1 MTRPPAASGGSP
13 KKRGSTANKRTSA
26 PKKRVSAVNKRAS
39 GPKKRGSAPKGGASS
54 QREIRLGGSSIR
66 VGRGLFENAG
76 AIAREVAP
84 AHRYALIT
92 DSNVGPL
99 YAEKVRNQLE
109 KGSAEV
115 LTIPAGESNKTRE
128 SWGRLTDQMLA
139 KKFGRDSVVI
149 ALGGGVVG
157 DLAGFVAATF
167 MRGIPVVQIPT
178 TLVAMVDASIGGKT
192 AVDTPAGKNLVGAFH
207 APAAVLVDPQLL
219 ATLPLRELRAG
230 FAEIVKHGVIADDV
244 YLREVASLA
253 SEMLSAGGGLASDR
267 MLSLI
272 VRSVEI
278 KAEIVSRDEREDGLR
293 KTLNFG
299 HTIGHAVELVSGYSL
314 LHGEAVAI
322 GMALEGRLA
331 EQIGVARAGTA
342 ATIVKALQSAG
353 LPTDLPTGLM
363 AGEVIE
369 AMKSDK
375 KGVSGRTR
383 FALPLRIGAMAGAKT
398 GWSVQVGDDQLRE
411 VLG

>member
-1 MTRPPAASGGSP
+1 VTPPPAVSGGSP
-13 KKRGSTANKRTSA
+13 KKRGSA
-26 PKKRVSAVNKRAS
+26 PKKA
-39 GPKKRGSAPKGGASS
+39 APFP
-54 QREIRLGGSSIR
+54 REIRLGGSSIR
-66 VGRGLFENAG
+66 VGRGLFDHAG
-76 AIAREVAP
+76 AITRELAP

-99 YAEKVRNQLE
+99 YAENVRNQLE

-128 SWGRLTDQMLA
+128 SWARLTDQMLA

-207 APAAVLVDPQLL
+207 PPAVVLVDPQLL
-219 ATLPLRELRAG
+219 TTLPLREMRAG

-244 YLREVASLA
+244 YLREVASGA
-253 SEMLSAGGGLASDR
+253 SEMLSAGGSASDR

-278 KAEIVSRDEREDGLR
+278 KADIVSRDEREEGLR

-331 EQIGVARAGTA
+331 EQIGVAKAGTA

-353 LPTDLPTGLM
+353 LPTDLPTGFQ
-363 AGEVIE
+363 AEEVIE

-375 KGVSGRTR
+375 KGVSGKTR
-383 FALPLRIGAMAGAKT
+383 FALPLRIGAMAGAET

>member
-1 MTRPPAASGGSP
+1 VTPPPAASGGSP
-13 KKRGSTANKRTSA
+13 KKRGSA
-26 PKKRVSAVNKRAS
+26 PKKA
-39 GPKKRGSAPKGGASS
+39 APFP
-54 QREIRLGGSSIR
+54 REIRLGGSSIR
-66 VGRGLFENAG
+66 VGRGLFDHAG
-76 AIAREVAP
+76 AISRELAP

-99 YAEKVRNQLE
+99 YAEKLRNQIE
-109 KGSAEV
+109 KGSVEV

-128 SWGRLTDQMLA
+128 SWARLTDQMLA

-167 MRGIPVVQIPT
+167 MRGVPVVQIPT
-178 TLVAMVDASIGGKT
+178 TLVGMVDASIGGKT

-207 APAAVLVDPQLL
+207 PPAAVLVDPQLL
-219 ATLPLRELRAG
+219 STLPLREMRAG

-244 YLREVASLA
+244 YLREVASGA
-253 SEMLSAGGGLASDR
+253 SEMLSTGGSASDR

-278 KAEIVSRDEREDGLR
+278 KADIVSRDEREEGLR

-331 EQIGVARAGTA
+331 EQVGVAKAGTA
-342 ATIVKALQSAG
+342 AIIVKALQSAG
-353 LPTDLPTGLM
+353 LPTDLPTGFQ

-375 KGVSGRTR
+375 KGVSGKTR
-383 FALPLRIGAMAGAKT
+383 FALPLRIGAMAGAET

>member
-1 MTRPPAASGGSP
+1 VTPPPAASGGSP
-13 KKRGSTANKRTSA
+13 KKRGSA
-26 PKKRVSAVNKRAS
+26 PKKA
-39 GPKKRGSAPKGGASS
+39 APFP
-54 QREIRLGGSSIR
+54 REIQLGRSSIR
-66 VGRGLFENAG
+66 VGRGLFDQAG
-76 AIAREVAP
+76 AIIREVAP

-99 YAEKVRNQLE
+99 YAERVRNQIE
-109 KGSAEV
+109 KGTAEI

-128 SWGRLTDQMLA
+128 IWARLTDQMLA
-139 KKFGRDSVVI
+139 TKFGRDSVVI

-207 APAAVLVDPQLL
+207 PPAAVLVDPQLL
-219 ATLPLRELRAG
+219 ATLPLREMRAG

-244 YLREVASLA
+244 YLREVASGA
-253 SEMLSAGGGLASDR
+253 SEMLSAGGSASDR

-278 KAEIVSRDEREDGLR
+278 KADIVSRDEREEGLR

-331 EQIGVARAGTA
+331 EQIGVAKAGTA

-353 LPTDLPTGLM
+353 LPTDLPTGFQ
-363 AGEVIE
+363 AEEVIE

-375 KGVSGRTR
+375 KGVSGKKR
-383 FALPLRIGAMAGAKT
+383 FALPLRVGAMAGAET
-398 GWSVQVGDDQLRE
+398 GWSIQVGDDQLRE

>member
-1 MTRPPAASGGSP
+1 VSPPPAASGGSSR
-13 KKRGSTANKRTSA
+13 KKG
-26 PKKRVSAVNKRAS
+26 AS
-39 GPKKRGSAPKGGASS
+39 RKKGGSS
-54 QREIRLGGSSIR
+54 PKTGRHTLREIKLHGSSIR
-66 VGRGLFENAG
+66 IGPGLLAQAG
-76 AIAREVAP
+76 AITRELAP
-84 AHRYALIT
+84 AHRYVIIT

-99 YAEKVRNQLE
+99 YAEKVRDQLE
-109 KGSAEV
+109 KDTADI

-128 SWGRLTDQMLA
+128 SWARLTDQMLA
-139 KKFGRDSVVI
+139 KRYGRDSAVI

-207 APAAVLVDPQLL
+207 PPTAVLVDPQLL
-219 ATLPLRELRAG
+219 ATLALREMRAG
-230 FAEIVKHGVIADDV
+230 FAEIVKHGVIADGV
-244 YLREVASLA
+244 YLREVASGA
-253 SEMLSAGGGLASDR
+253 SELLSAGGSASDS

-278 KAEIVSRDEREDGLR
+278 KADIVSRDEREEGLR

-322 GMALEGRLA
+322 GMALESRLA
-331 EQIGVARAGTA
+331 ELIGVAKAGTA
-342 ATIVKALQSAG
+342 ATIAETLQSAG
-353 LPTDLPTGLM
+353 LPTDLPTGFQPD
-363 AGEVIE
+363 EVIE
-369 AMKSDK
+369 AMRSDK
-375 KGVSGRTR
+375 KGVSGKTR
-383 FALPLRIGAMAGAKT
+383 FALPSRVGAMAGRET
-398 GWSVQVGDDQLRE
+398 GWTVPVSDDQLRE
-411 VLG
+411 VLA

>member
-1 MTRPPAASGGSP
+1 VT
-13 KKRGSTANKRTSA
+13 
-26 PKKRVSAVNKRAS
+26 
-39 GPKKRGSAPKGGASS
+39 
-54 QREIRLGGSSIR
+54 REIRLGGSSIR
-66 VGRGLFENAG
+66 VGRGLFDQAG
-76 AIAREVAP
+76 AITREVAP

-109 KGSAEV
+109 KSTLEV
-115 LTIPAGESNKTRE
+115 LTIPSGESNKTRE

-149 ALGGGVVG
+149 ALGGGVIG

-178 TLVAMVDASIGGKT
+178 TLVAMVDAAIGGKT

-207 APAAVLVDPQLL
+207 PPAAVLVDPQLL
-219 ATLPLRELRAG
+219 ATLPLREMRAG

-244 YLREVASLA
+244 YLREVASGA
-253 SEMLSAGGGLASDR
+253 SEMLSTAGGSASDS

-272 VRSVEI
+272 VRSIEI
-278 KAEIVSRDEREDGLR
+278 KADIVSRDEREEGLR

-299 HTIGHAVELVSGYSL
+299 HTIGHAIELVSGYSL

-331 EQIGVARAGTA
+331 EKIGVAKAGTA
-342 ATIVKALQSAG
+342 AAIVKALQSAG
-353 LPTDLPTGLM
+353 LPTDLPTGFE
-363 AGEVIE
+363 AEEVIE
-369 AMKSDK
+369 AMKADK
-375 KGVSGRTR
+375 KGKSGKTR
-383 FALPLRIGAMAGAKT
+383 FALPLRAGAMAGAET